1 MLEIL
6 TQNKSFQNIYI
17 TTNNPEHSF
26 FFFTCFCELETKL
39 NPYKFHVQLTPVTWN
54 KTFKQNHV
62 LSFIK
67 LDSR

>member
-17 TTNNPEHSF
+17 TTNKSRAF
-26 FFFTCFCELETKL
+26 FFFSRFCELETKL
-39 NPYKFHVQLTPVTWN
+39 NPYKFRVQLTPVTWN